1 MQMHMNC
8 LIMITFYITEKINN
22 QALRDECPVDCTE
35 TAYHSKLSSSSFI
48 HNPPTGVHTTILENA
63 VRRKKENTSYL
74 LELKKRYNDTEL
86 DRYIE

>member
-1 MQMHMNC
+1 MQIHVTC
-8 LIMITFYITEKINN
+8 LIKITFHLTEKINN

-35 TAYHSKLSSSSFI
+35 IAYHSKLSSSSFL
-48 HNPPTGVHTTILENA
+48 HNPPTGVHTIILENA

-74 LELKKRYNDTEL
+74 LELKKKYNDTEL